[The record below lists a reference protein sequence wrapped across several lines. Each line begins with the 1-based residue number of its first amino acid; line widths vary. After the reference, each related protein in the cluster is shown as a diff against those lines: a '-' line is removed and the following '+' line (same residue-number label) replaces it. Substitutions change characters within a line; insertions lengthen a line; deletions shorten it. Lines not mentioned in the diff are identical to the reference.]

1 MATPLELAAQ
11 RFLDQ
16 LNNDPAFER
25 LVELVELLE
34 NKIDPE
40 PTEVR
45 LCENIYN
52 VIEKIK
58 ILENNIKSYVNESRQ
73 SLPGNKLSML
83 YEDSSFDGSGSILKD

>member
-1 MATPLELAAQ
+1 MATELEVAAQ

-34 NKIDPE
+34 NKVDPD

-52 VIEKIK
+52 VVEKIK
-58 ILENNIKSYVNESRQ
+58 IMENNIRSYVSEARQ
-73 SLPGNKLSML
+73 NLPGNKLSAL
-83 YEDSSFDGSGSILKD
+83 YEENSYDGSGSIIKD